1 MEESPSAQQ
10 QPGEPE
16 GPLVTALI
24 VSYNSG
30 EALHRCVAALEASQG
45 RDRMEILVVDQGS
58 RDGSAAL
65 DADFPDITP
74 LRLPKHFGMTKA
86 RNIGVRTAKG
96 EYLLLLAPEVTV
108 RPDTAIT
115 MAQRMIADSSIGLA
129 APRLSGASGQ
139 PLPQTA
145 PFPAAGDLSAWATA
159 GVPWRAAEGTGAPA
173 ASGGGAIPAECL
185 SSRALMV
192 RRQTI
197 VGMNYFDERFG
208 QYWSDV
214 EMCFRVRRG
223 GKNALVFSD
232 LSVTDAGEPAPPSNW
247 VAALEADRRLGAIAF
262 AGKHFG
268 TGTQVGLYLSQLLG
282 ALGSPGGFG
291 AFSRILSG
299 QKVDGTEQ
307 FD

>member
-1 MEESPSAQQ
+1 MEDSSPAQSHLE
-10 QPGEPE
+10 EPQ

-24 VSYNSG
+24 VSHNSG

-45 RDRMEILVVDQGS
+45 RERMEILVVDQGS
-58 RDGSAAL
+58 RDGSATL
-65 DADFPDITP
+65 DADFPGITP

-108 RPDTAIT
+108 KPGTV
-115 MAQRMIADSSIGLA
+115 MALAEAMQGDGGIGLA
-129 APRLSGASGQ
+129 APLLRDRSGKPGAQVS
-139 PLPQTA
+139 A
-145 PFPAAGDLSAWATA
+145 FPATGTMAEWAKG
-159 GVPWRAAEGTGAPA
+159 GVPWAAVSGEGAVEA
-173 ASGGGAIPAECL
+173 DCV

-192 RRQTI
+192 RRATV

-208 QYWSDV
+208 EYWSDI
-214 EMCFRVRRG
+214 EMCYRVRRG
-223 GKNALVFSD
+223 GKSAVVLTGVE
-232 LSVTDAGEPAPPSNW
+232 VTDEGEPGWPAAWTP
-247 VAALEADRRLGAIAF
+247 ALEADRRLGAVAF

-268 TGTQVGLYLSQLLG
+268 FGAQVGLFLGQLLG
-282 ALGSPGGFG
+282 SLGGPGGFG
-291 AFSRILSG
+291 TFSRMLSG